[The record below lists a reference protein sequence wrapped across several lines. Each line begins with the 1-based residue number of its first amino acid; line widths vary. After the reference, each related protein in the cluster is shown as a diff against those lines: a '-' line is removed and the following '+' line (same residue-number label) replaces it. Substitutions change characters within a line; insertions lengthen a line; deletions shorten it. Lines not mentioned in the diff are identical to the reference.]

1 MLEMKVAYSPSPLDL
16 LEKTSTFALTRESSH
31 RVRLGFAGAQ
41 RQVSA
46 VFRAFPFLR
55 FLISGKSDLCLDHP
69 FCYIMLIPHLHHG
82 FQPSHRECR
91 SEYCT
96 DPVGMLPYFGK
107 WTAQTFI
114 MGVDLKDDDYY
125 VSQSLQSINPKSVA
139 NKVTTLI
146 KQNSKHRPKW
156 VDRVGFVPIPSSGI
170 YNDYGIV
177 PSSSSLCRCTWRLGS
192 KR

>member
-1 MLEMKVAYSPSPLDL
+1 MSKSNNVRKPLL
-16 LEKTSTFALTRESSH
+16 SR
-31 RVRLGFAGAQ
+31 
-41 RQVSA
+41 VSA
-46 VFRAFPFLR
+46 KVRIEFGPVSQARSAKFRPFFGR
-55 FLISGKSDLCLDHP
+55 FLFSDFSFLVKRCVPGPSFLL
-69 FCYIMLIPHLHHG
+69 MLIPHLHHG

-177 PSSSSLCRCTWRLGS
+177 PSSSSLCRCTR
-192 KR
+192 